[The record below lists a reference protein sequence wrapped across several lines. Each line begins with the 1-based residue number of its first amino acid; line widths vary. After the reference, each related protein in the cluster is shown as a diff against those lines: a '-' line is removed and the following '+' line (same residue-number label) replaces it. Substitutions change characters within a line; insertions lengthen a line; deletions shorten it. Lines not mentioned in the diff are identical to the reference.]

1 MARTVPT
8 PSFSLHTMGGRR
20 KYLTPSERVRFIAAA
35 RGSPAAITTLC
46 LVLVW
51 TGCRITEALNL
62 VHADLDRDGGII
74 TIRCLK
80 KRRDGVIREVPV
92 PSNLMAL
99 LARVHGEGPLDA
111 RLWPIARV
119 TAWRQI
125 KDVMREAGVG
135 ATAACPKG
143 LRHGFGVHAVRSGV
157 PLNLL
162 QRWLGHADIATTAIY
177 ADVMGPEEREI
188 AARMW

>member
-1 MARTVPT
+1 M
-8 PSFSLHTMGGRR
+8 
-20 KYLTPSERVRFIAAA
+20 
-35 RGSPAAITTLC
+35 
-46 LVLVW
+46 
-51 TGCRITEALNL
+51 
-62 VHADLDRDGGII
+62 
-74 TIRCLK
+74 
-80 KRRDGVIREVPV
+80 
-92 PSNLMAL
+92 
-99 LARVHGEGPLDA
+99 
-111 RLWPIARV
+111 ARV